1 MCRGYS
7 AAPCG
12 RTALSSF
19 WNFVTDFGDTAVTL
33 PLAAL
38 TIAFLFVSGWRRAA
52 FAFGLALLA
61 CAIAIGLAKLALE
74 SCGHPLLHTDITNPS
89 GHAAVSTTV
98 YGSLA
103 VLFAGNVAAGRRWIP
118 IAGGAVLLA
127 AIALSRVELDA
138 HSLVE
143 VVLGLAIGL
152 AALALFYRQVAG
164 EPAIAIHG
172 LWLALAGVVVIAIM
186 HGARWP
192 IEDAVRVIVHLIRHN
207 VASCA

>member
-1 MCRGYS
+1 M
-7 AAPCG
+7 
-12 RTALSSF
+12 ALSSF

-38 TIAFLFVSGWRRAA
+38 TIVFLFFSGWRRAA
-52 FAFGLALLA
+52 FAFALALLA

-74 SCGHPLLHTDITNPS
+74 SCGHPLLHTDISNPS

-118 IAGGAVLLA
+118 LAGAAILLA
-127 AIALSRVELDA
+127 GIALSRVVLDA

-143 VVLGLAIGL
+143 VALGLAIGL
-152 AALALFYRQVAG
+152 GGLALFYRQLAAG
-164 EPAIAIHG
+164 PAIAIHG
-172 LWLALAGVVVIAIM
+172 LWLALAGVVV
-186 HGARWP
+186 
-192 IEDAVRVIVHLIRHN
+192 
-207 VASCA
+207 